1 MLFKEIV
8 GQADVIRDLL
18 ATVQQNRISHA
29 QLFCGPEGSG
39 TLSLALAYAQYMNCT
54 NKGEFDSCGSCPSCM
69 KYEKLQHPDL
79 HLVFPVAT
87 NTKIRKDPISDDF
100 ITEWRQIV
108 LQQPY
113 LSLDNWLAHIGVD
126 NKQGGIQKHESTQ
139 IVKKLSLKTYEAE
152 YKVMLI
158 WMAEKM
164 NETCANKLLKI
175 LEEPPE
181 KTVFLLIAENTDSM
195 LQTILSRL
203 QIRQIPKIDTRS
215 MEQKLKQEFALEG
228 EDLRALTHNANG
240 NYYKAFQ
247 LHSFENSNHDFFN
260 YFIQLMRLSYSKN
273 LPDAAKIA
281 DEIADLGREKQKA
294 FLEYCLKMVRENFI
308 LNQKQEKIVYLYKQE
323 KDFSNKFHAFV
334 NERNVAGLTKELNE
348 AHFHIERNGNA
359 KIIFFDIVLK
369 LMVLLRA

>member
-39 TLSLALAYAQYMNCT
+39 TLSLALAYAQYMNCAH
-54 NKGEFDSCGSCPSCM
+54 KGEFDSCGSCPSCM

-87 NTKIRKDPISDDF
+87 NTKIKKDPISDDF

-113 LSLDNWLAHIGVD
+113 LSLDDWLAHIGVD

-195 LQTILSRL
+195 LQTILSRM
-203 QIRQIPKIDTRS
+203 QIRRIPKIDTHS

-228 EDLRALTHNANG
+228 DDLHALTHNANG

-247 LHSFENSNHDFFN
+247 LHSFENSHHDFFN
-260 YFIQLMRLSYSKN
+260 YFTQLMRLSYSKN
-273 LPDAAKIA
+273 LPAASKIA
-281 DEIADLGREKQKA
+281 DEIAGLGREKQKA

-323 KDFSNKFHAFV
+323 KDFSNKFYVFV